1 MCQVYLTFGYL
12 RFFALESQ
20 GLHRM
25 GRAQEAEECQKEIVE
40 ILEVRARAVS
50 ASVPG
55 LGSKFCV
62 NCVN

>member
-1 MCQVYLTFGYL
+1 
-12 RFFALESQ
+12 
-20 GLHRM
+20 M

-55 LGSKFCV
+55 LGSKFSV